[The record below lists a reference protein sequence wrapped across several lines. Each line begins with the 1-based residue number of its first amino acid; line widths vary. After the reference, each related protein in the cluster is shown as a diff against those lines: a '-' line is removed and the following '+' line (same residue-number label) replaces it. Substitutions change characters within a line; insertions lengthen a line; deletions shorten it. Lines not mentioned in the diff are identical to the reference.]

1 MSGRSAPPVV
11 RRWRRAA
18 LIVAM
23 ICVALL
29 LLVAA
34 FPWGWLAG
42 RAAGPLS
49 RAIGRPVTIGGARR
63 VDHLS
68 FVPTIELRDVTVGQP
83 AWAGGGTMARIAVA
97 RARIPIIPLLWGD
110 LRLRSLEMSG
120 VRAEL
125 RRTAAGRANWAGDA
139 KTPRR
144 KQGGIDLSLLTLRD
158 VRVHLID
165 AKRHLDVAAA
175 LRSDESGL
183 AARGQ
188 GRFRGVPITL
198 ALDGAALTGGS
209 THDYPATLR
218 VTSSLVSFEGKV
230 RMARALSLDR
240 FTGQVSARGRDLAYL
255 DDLIEAGLFPTQP
268 FDLTGAIGH
277 ADDSWTIDRLRG
289 RIGRSRLDATLR
301 VKAVGERT
309 RLEGRIAAAT
319 LDFGDFASDAQHAR
333 GLAEAKAT
341 GPRVIPD
348 ASLDLDGVAKL
359 DGALSIDAKR
369 LVSRHPSPLRAL
381 KAEVSL
387 DDRRLTIAP
396 LAVPLSYGV
405 ARGRVV
411 IDDRGALP
419 KLSADL
425 RITGATID
433 GLLLGDTAVTGPL
446 TARIRLNGS
455 GRTLRDAAAA
465 GWGQVGLVVRGGSM
479 RRDYA
484 TFLGGDLFKSV
495 GVLVSGGDG
504 RVPVRCL
511 TARFVLGNRRLTPSP
526 LVLDATIAR
535 GDGTGAIRLPDEQ
548 IDLSVR
554 GRAAKPGVI
563 QSSTPVLVIGSLSD
577 PKIDIRPPRAAKR
590 GKTGLL
596 DRVGAFIKGLK
607 TKADNP
613 EPARPAD
620 CARLAREA
628 LG

>member
-1 MSGRSAPPVV
+1 M
-11 RRWRRAA
+11 
-18 LIVAM
+18 IVAT
-23 ICVALL
+23 VGGVL
-29 LLVAA
+29 LLVLAL

-63 VDHLS
+63 VDGLS

-97 RARIPIIPLLWGD
+97 RVRAPILPLLWGD
-110 LRLRSLEMSG
+110 FRLRSLDLSG

-125 RRTAAGRANWAGDA
+125 RRTADGRANWKGD
-139 KTPRR
+139 TQTRGR
-144 KQGGIDLSLLTLRD
+144 KHGGLNLALLTFRD

-165 AKRHLDVAAA
+165 AKRHLDLSAA
-175 LRSDESGL
+175 LRSDEGGL

-198 ALDGAALTGGS
+198 TLDGAALAGGS
-209 THDYPATLR
+209 THDYPAVLR
-218 VTSSLVSFEGKV
+218 VASPLVSFEGQV
-230 RMARALSLDR
+230 RMAQALSLDR
-240 FTGQVSARGRDLAYL
+240 FTGRVSARGRDLTYL
-255 DDLIEAGLFPTQP
+255 DDLIEAGLFPTQS
-268 FDLTGAIGH
+268 FDLNGMVRH
-277 ADDSWTIDRLRG
+277 ADDSWAIDRLRG
-289 RIGRSRLDATLR
+289 RIGRSRIDATLAI
-301 VKAVGERT
+301 KAVGERT
-309 RLEGRIAAAT
+309 RLEGRIAADT

-333 GLAEAKAT
+333 GLARAKAT

-348 ASLDLDGVAKL
+348 AKLDLDGLAKL
-359 DGALSIDAKR
+359 DGTLSIDAKR
-369 LVSRHPSPLRAL
+369 LLSKHPSPLRAL
-381 KAEVSL
+381 KADVSL

-396 LAVPLSYGV
+396 LTVPLSYGV

-411 IDDRGALP
+411 IDDRGARP
-419 KLSADL
+419 KLTADL
-425 RITGATID
+425 RISGATID
-433 GLLLGDTAVTGPL
+433 GLLLGDPAVTGPL
-446 TARIRLNGS
+446 TARIRLRGS
-455 GRTLRDAAAA
+455 GRTLREAAAA
-465 GWGQVGLVVRGGSM
+465 GRGQVGLVVRGGSI

-484 TFLGGDLFKSV
+484 TFLGGDLFKSI
-495 GVLVSGGDG
+495 GALVSGGDR

-511 TARFVLGNRRLTPSP
+511 MARFLLANGRLTPSP

-535 GDGTGAIRLPDEQ
+535 GDGTGAIYLPGER

-563 QSSTPVLVIGSLSD
+563 QSSTPVLVVGSLSD
-577 PKIDIRPPRAAKR
+577 PKIDIRPPRAAER
-590 GKTGLL
+590 GKAGLF